1 MTKII
6 LVRHGET
13 AWTPV
18 NRIQGWLDIELNEKG
33 LRQAE
38 RIAKELKRK
47 KIDAIYSSELSRAYE
62 TARII
67 ARGHKLKVKKDIN
80 LNELNQGK
88 WQGLLVKEARRKYK
102 ELYRRW
108 EEEPLSV
115 RPPGGESILDLY
127 ERAIHILREIAK
139 KYPKGKVVIV
149 GHKVVNTAIKCYS
162 KGINL
167 SNVWKLLPKEAS
179 WEEIEIPK
187 NKMWNA
193 KCGMRKR
200 INSSIEPLLE

>member
-13 AWTPV
+13 AWTPI

-33 LRQAE
+33 LKQAKK
-38 RIAKELKRK
+38 IAKELKRK

-67 ARGHKLKVKKDIN
+67 AKSHRLRVKKDIN
-80 LNELNQGK
+80 LNEINQGK
-88 WQGLLVKEARRKYK
+88 WQGLLVKEAKVAYK

-127 ERAIHILREIAK
+127 ERALHILRKITK
-139 KYPKGKVVIV
+139 KYPKGKVIIV
-149 GHKVVNTAIKCYS
+149 GHKVINAVIKCYLL
-162 KGINL
+162 GINL
-167 SNVWKLLPKEAS
+167 STIWKLLPREAN
-179 WEEIEIPK
+179 WEEIEI
-187 NKMWNA
+187 
-193 KCGMRKR
+193 
-200 INSSIEPLLE
+200 SETS

>member
-6 LVRHGET
+6 LVRHGQT
-13 AWTPV
+13 AWTSE
-18 NRIQGWLDIELNEKG
+18 NRIQGWLNIKLNEKG

-38 RIAKELKRK
+38 RIAKELKKK
-47 KIDAIYSSELSRAYE
+47 KIKAIYSSELPRAYE
-62 TARII
+62 TAKII
-67 ARGHKLKVKKDIN
+67 ARAHRLKVKKDIN

-88 WQGLLVKEARRKYK
+88 WQGLLVKEARRKYQ

-115 RPPGGESILDLY
+115 RPPGGESISDLY
-127 ERAIHILREIAK
+127 ERALHVLRGITK

-149 GHKVVNTAIKCYS
+149 GHKVINSVIKCYS
-162 KGINL
+162 LSTNL
-167 SNVWKLLPKEAS
+167 SNVWKLLPREAI

-187 NKMWNA
+187 
-193 KCGMRKR
+193 
-200 INSSIEPLLE
+200 IS

>member
-13 AWTPV
+13 AWTPA
-18 NRIQGWLDIELNEKG
+18 NRIQGWLDIKLNERG
-33 LRQAE
+33 LRQAK
-38 RIAKELKRK
+38 RIAKELRKK

-67 ARGHKLKVKKDIN
+67 ARPHRLKVKKDIN

-127 ERAIHILREIAK
+127 ERALHVLKEISE
-139 KYPKGKVVIV
+139 KYPKGRVIVV
-149 GHKVVNTAIKCYS
+149 GHKVINTVIKCYLLE
-162 KGINL
+162 INL
-167 SNVWKLLPKEAS
+167 SNVWKMLPKEAS
-179 WEEIEIPK
+179 WEEIKIPQSRV
-187 NKMWNA
+187 
-193 KCGMRKR
+193 RK
-200 INSSIEPLLE
+200 

>member
-1 MTKII
+1 MHPRLSEQSEDILTKII
-6 LVRHGET
+6 LVRHGQT
-13 AWTPV
+13 AWTSE
-18 NRIQGWLDIELNEKG
+18 NRIQGWLDIKLNEKG
-33 LRQAE
+33 LRQAK

-62 TARII
+62 TAKII
-67 ARGHKLKVKKDIN
+67 AKPHKLKVKKDIN

-115 RPPGGESILDLY
+115 RPPGGESISDLY
-127 ERAIHILREIAK
+127 ERALHVLKEITK
-139 KYPKGKVVIV
+139 KYPKGRVIVV
-149 GHKVVNTAIKCYS
+149 GHKVINTVIKCYS
-162 KGINL
+162 LGINL

-179 WEEIEIPK
+179 WEEIEI
-187 NKMWNA
+187 
-193 KCGMRKR
+193 
-200 INSSIEPLLE
+200 SEVYHV